1 MNAMAELT
9 RQNLEMWN
17 RMQEGMLAM
26 LVPARKTRA
35 AGETDDPA
43 EPDESSA
50 A

>member
-35 AGETDDPA
+35 AGEPEDPA

>member
-1 MNAMAELT
+1 MNTMAELT

-26 LVPARKTRA
+26 LVPARKSRA
-35 AGETDDPA
+35 PGEPEGSA